1 MPPRAQS
8 YPRSAARARTTR
20 RWNATLP
27 DRDEQVRAKRE
38 ALLSMAV
45 RLFNERGYHETSL
58 ADIAKHLNVTKPALY
73 YYISGKEEI
82 LLECQ
87 RRGTALF
94 DEAIRATRAHPGAGL
109 ERFRDFIGHYVAIV
123 TTEFASCLI
132 RSGPDA
138 LGAHGRTEIM
148 RGRRKLER
156 TLEGILE
163 QGIAD
168 GSIAPCDTRMSAFA
182 IFGALHW
189 LCFWYREGGSL
200 TAAEIGE
207 RMIALF
213 TRGLEPRAAFR
224 ASGSSGAAE
233 RPDHG

>member
-8 YPRSAARARTTR
+8 SSRTATRARTGQ

-27 DRDEQVRAKRE
+27 DRDEQVRIKRE

-94 DEAIRATRAHPGAGL
+94 DEAIRAAQAHPGTGL
-109 ERFRDFIGHYVAIV
+109 ERFCDFIGRYVAIV
-123 TTEFASCLI
+123 TTEFATCLI

-138 LGAHGRTEIM
+138 LGVQGRAEIL
-148 RGRRKLER
+148 RGRSKLER
-156 TLEGILE
+156 TLEGILQ

-189 LCFWYREGGSL
+189 LCFWYREGGAL

-213 TRGLEPRAAFR
+213 TRGLEPRTAFSASVSSRAA
-224 ASGSSGAAE
+224 G
-233 RPDHG
+233 RPDPG